1 MYLSGR
7 KRVLRDMLLA
17 VPLHLLGHSEVMLP
31 EGSKV
36 CVQFLS
42 PSPLTDFGVVNT
54 DCEKLDHTGHSEL
67 S

>member
-1 MYLSGR
+1 
-7 KRVLRDMLLA
+7 MLLA
-17 VPLHLLGHSEVMLP
+17 VPLPLLGHSEVMLP

-42 PSPLTDFGVVNT
+42 PSPLKDFGVANT